1 MQAYSHPILTFSK
14 LVNLLLRRPLPEQAT
29 ISGKGSPWLLMLSP
43 SCELWV
49 QYGHRAQREQIR
61 APCWLTE
68 PPPPHYP
75 ISARLSRLP
84 RTTRHPC
91 LSYLFPNS
99 PYELLKYSVL
109 LESYLT
115 PLILRDD
122 LDSHF
127 AYLKREIINR
137 DPPSALCFA
146 CRPAPADTAILNL
159 KRGSQRTFAFSSLRS
174 NYNHLFIYLLSGM
187 VCCLRE
193 ITVLL
198 ILNHNWPSIMHRL

>member
-1 MQAYSHPILTFSK
+1 MLTDGASSPTLSNFSAA
-14 LVNLLLRRPLPEQAT
+14 LAASWYHT
-29 ISGKGSPWLLMLSP
+29 P
-43 SCELWV
+43 SF
-49 QYGHRAQREQIR
+49 
-61 APCWLTE
+61 T
-68 PPPPHYP
+68 
-75 ISARLSRLP
+75 
-84 RTTRHPC
+84 C

-127 AYLKREIINR
+127 AYLKKKEIINC

-146 CRPAPADTAILNL
+146 CRPGPADMAILNL
-159 KRGSQRTFAFSSLRS
+159 NRGSQRSLPFSSLRS
-174 NYNHLFIYLLSGM
+174 NYNHLFIYLLSGV

-193 ITVLL
+193 NTVLL
-198 ILNHNWPSIMHRL
+198 ILNHN